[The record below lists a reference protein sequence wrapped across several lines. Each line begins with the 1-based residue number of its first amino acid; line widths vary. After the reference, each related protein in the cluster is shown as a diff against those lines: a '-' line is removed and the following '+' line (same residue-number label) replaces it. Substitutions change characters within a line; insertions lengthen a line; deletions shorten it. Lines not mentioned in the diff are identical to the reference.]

1 MHCTLKSECICARC
15 TCHSQFFLGC
25 SKAEK
30 NVRIEDDDSSSFSLV
45 SLLSFQ
51 CWCQCYGFSSLSL
64 SSILPTLLLSFK
76 SERVRRVS
84 REMSLTGSK
93 TQNIYFFLCL
103 CKYSVNILNT
113 KRMPCQPLFTLL
125 FLLSFSYVP
134 KIRDTY

>member
-30 NVRIEDDDSSSFSLV
+30 KCEDWGWWLIQFFSR

-51 CWCQCYGFSSLSL
+51 CWCQCDGFSSLSL

-125 FLLSFSYVP
+125 FLFSFSYVP